1 MKKYYF
7 NHPFWMGFMI
17 FIINM
22 IAYVAPVRAETEVRQ
37 IAEDSSE
44 RMPLAKAIQYAL
56 SANPGVLKKQAQ
68 MHAMQ
73 QIPSQL
79 AAFPEPQL
87 KLNVANLP
95 LDDFSLN
102 QTPMTQLQIGI
113 SQLIP
118 YPGKLQLRR
127 QSAELEAHAATARVQ
142 ETKTQLIHWVTAQWW
157 QLLYLDK
164 ALVTVQRNHQLL
176 QQLIDVAQTKYAVGQ
191 GLQQDVLLA
200 QVELSRL
207 LDSEYQLNANRRIG
221 TAQFNTLLG
230 RDVSISVVL
239 PSQVSEQLPTLSS
252 PERLIQL
259 AEQHRA
265 ELQSSHYQV
274 QAAQRRVALA
284 KKDYYPDFQVGATYG
299 WRDDLTD
306 LVSLQFSM
314 NLPIYTDKRQVP
326 AHDQRTYEWQSQKY
340 ALEDLRNQM
349 AEQITI
355 KLAEFQRAQQ
365 QAKLYQRSIIPQA
378 SQTVDAMLA
387 GYQVNK
393 VDFLNLLRA
402 QMTLLN
408 YETQYWQAISTANQA
423 LAALNAVVGSEVT
436 KSE

>member
-1 MKKYYF
+1 MDGFYY
-7 NHPFWMGFMI
+7 I
-17 FIINM
+17 FLINA
-22 IAYVAPVRAETEVRQ
+22 IAYAAPTNAELAIHQ
-37 IAEDSSE
+37 SAKNSSE
-44 RMPLAKAIQYAL
+44 LMPLAKAVQYAL

-68 MHAMQ
+68 MYAVQ
-73 QIPSQL
+73 QIPAQQ
-79 AAFPEPQL
+79 AAYPEPQL

-95 LDDFSLN
+95 LDNFSLN
-102 QTPMTQLQIGI
+102 QTPMTQLQIGV
-113 SQLIP
+113 SQMIP

-127 QSAELEAHAATARVQ
+127 QSAELEAQAATASVQ
-142 ETKTQLIHWVTAQWW
+142 EIKTQLIHWVTAQWW

-164 ALVTVQRNHQLL
+164 ALVTVRRNYQLL

-207 LDSEYQLNANRRIG
+207 LDNEYQLHANRHIS
-221 TAQFNTLLG
+221 TAQFNALLG
-230 RDVSISVVL
+230 RDVSMAVVL
-239 PSQVSEQLPTLSS
+239 PSQVSEQLPTLTST
-252 PERLIQL
+252 EQLIQL
-259 AEQHRA
+259 AEQHRP
-265 ELQSSHYQV
+265 ELQSSHYKV

-284 KKDYYPDFQVGATYG
+284 KKNYYPDFRVGANYG

-314 NLPIYTDKRQVP
+314 NLPIYTDKRQAP
-326 AHDQRTYEWQSQKY
+326 AQDQRTYEWQSQKY
-340 ALEDLRNQM
+340 ALEDLRNQI
-349 AEQITI
+349 AENIAV

-365 QAKLYQRSIIPQA
+365 QAELYQGSIIPQA

-436 KSE
+436 KK